1 MAHDP
6 PRTRSRANTS
16 RALAVSFDAGQA
28 RARAADTRA
37 SFQDVVR
44 QTGWLLRQRTQ
55 MIRQGRA
62 GRECMPVLYPLAH
75 ACKQYLTHTE
85 ALRDQLVGR
94 PTHSQLCAQVL
105 LEHALE
111 KTHGS
116 AAPVAEDLEPAPITA
131 DSSLSQLDPELYRV
145 ISSMPLDWSGEQGAA
160 NAALPAVPD
169 MGALAAVTAAAPA
182 PATIAVPAQ
191 IPGADASSAIAI
203 DSDDDEPTATSA
215 PARRE
220 GEALSNGQPT
230 KKRKVDAAGPA
241 QDQAADF
248 MSIFLSNQLGGAE
261 ASKKDAAAAASAAPA
276 AQAASSST
284 AAPGLDSL
292 MGEQMSG
299 MSDLNWLDFGALG
312 GQDGGEGGQ
321 FSSLFG
327 GASSTDLDGLSSL
340 DFSTPLP
347 SLDAKKKNG

>member
-1 MAHDP
+1 M
-6 PRTRSRANTS
+6 
-16 RALAVSFDAGQA
+16 
-28 RARAADTRA
+28 
-37 SFQDVVR
+37 
-44 QTGWLLRQRTQ
+44 
-55 MIRQGRA
+55 
-62 GRECMPVLYPLAH
+62 
-75 ACKQYLTHTE
+75 
-85 ALRDQLVGR
+85 
-94 PTHSQLCAQVL
+94 L

-116 AAPVAEDLEPAPITA
+116 AAPATENLEAAPITT

-145 ISSMPLDWSGEQGAA
+145 ISSMPLDWSGEQGTATAA
-160 NAALPAVPD
+160 TTLPALPD
-169 MGALAAVTAAAPA
+169 MGALAAVTAGAPA
-182 PATIAVPAQ
+182 SAVPAVPSQ
-191 IPGADASSAIAI
+191 VPGADASSAIAI

-220 GEALSNGQPT
+220 GEALSNAQPT
-230 KKRKVDAAGPA
+230 KKRKVDSAVPA
-241 QDQAADF
+241 QGQAADF

-261 ASKKDAAAAASAAPA
+261 DPKKGPTTAASANQVT
-276 AQAASSST
+276 QAASSST

-292 MGEQMSG
+292 MSEQMPG
-299 MSDLNWLDFGALG
+299 MTDLNWLDFSTLG

-347 SLDAKKKNG
+347 SLDAEKKNG